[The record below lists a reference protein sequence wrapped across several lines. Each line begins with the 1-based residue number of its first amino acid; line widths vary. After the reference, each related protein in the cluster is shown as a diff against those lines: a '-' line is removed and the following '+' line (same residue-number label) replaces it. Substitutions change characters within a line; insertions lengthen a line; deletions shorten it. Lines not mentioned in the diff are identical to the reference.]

1 MRRKRREKM
10 ILFKNEY
17 TSDKDAYIA
26 LTKAFFISL
35 SPVRA
40 ALNYILSAALIGFG
54 IYNLI
59 IAQYTWGVVMTACG
73 ALLVLL
79 TAGYPFLMGRSIH
92 KYAADYQPFDMWV
105 EFKEDSF
112 RCSYCQNN
120 NEYSDISAIKES
132 EDYFFILIKGGH
144 AVLKKGCFTVGDE
157 NGFAS
162 FISEKTSLKIRAA
175 K

>member
-40 ALNYILSAALIGFG
+40 ALNYALIGFG

-112 RCSYCQNN
+112 RCSYCQND

>member
-1 MRRKRREKM
+1 
-10 ILFKNEY
+10 
-17 TSDKDAYIA
+17 
-26 LTKAFFISL
+26 
-35 SPVRA
+35 
-40 ALNYILSAALIGFG
+40 
-54 IYNLI
+54 
-59 IAQYTWGVVMTACG
+59 
-73 ALLVLL
+73 
-79 TAGYPFLMGRSIH
+79 MGRSIH

-112 RCSYCQNN
+112 RCSYCQND